1 MHILLTNDDGPPN
14 PDSSPNVLA
23 FARALRSPPF
33 NHKVSVVLPSTQR
46 SWIGKAHLLP
56 ASQLPLAH
64 QKQPSNRAANEN
76 VTDHV
81 TPTYYD
87 PDTGLAHASPPADTS
102 KDYWVL
108 VPGTPATCV
117 QLGLFHHSLLF
128 PFSSSS
134 TSSTTPSSN
143 SGSIEHTR
151 DTPIDFV
158 ISGPNHGRNT
168 TAAFALSSGTLGGA
182 LEAAV
187 VGVRSIAVSF
197 AFFNKADIPLL
208 VDEACLHSAHIV
220 TKLMNDWDLNQ
231 ARAEKE
237 GVALPDTYSVN
248 VPLQK
253 GLSHAPIRWTYM
265 LDNKWRGGSLYK
277 ISSHEKTPLESHLES
292 RVDGTDVEQEEG
304 KGSGES
310 GKLPPTFKWQP
321 SFADMLKTLESSP
334 EDNDGLV
341 IRQGGTSITP
351 MRANFESVWGKAG
364 FQGEFKL

>member
-14 PDSSPNVLA
+14 PDSSPNVLS
-23 FARALRSPPF
+23 FARALRAPPF

-64 QKQPSNRAANEN
+64 QKQPSTRAANEN

-87 PDTGLAHASPPADTS
+87 PETGIAHPSPPEDPS

-128 PFSSSS
+128 PP
-134 TSSTTPSSN
+134 TTGSA
-143 SGSIEHTR
+143 SGPASIDHTR

-158 ISGPNHGRNT
+158 VSGPNHGRNT

-208 VDEACLHSAHIV
+208 VDEACVHSAQIV
-220 TKLMNDWDLNQ
+220 TKLMTDWDAN
-231 ARAEKE
+231 ATRAQQE
-237 GVALPDTYSVN
+237 GIALPDTYSVN

-253 GLSHAPIRWTYM
+253 GLREAPIRWTYM
-265 LDNKWRGGSLYK
+265 LDNKWHGGSLYK
-277 ISSHEKTPLESHLES
+277 ILPHEPTPLE
-292 RVDGTDVEQEEG
+292 TEG
-304 KGSGES
+304 AQGNDAKSKGES
-310 GKLPPTFKWQP
+310 GKLPPTFQWQP
-321 SFADMLKTLESSP
+321 TFVDMLKTLESSP
-334 EDNDGLV
+334 ADNDGLV
-341 IRQGGTSITP
+341 IRNGHTSITP